1 MKKHELRTIG
11 KQKILDLDKEQK
23 LEISRKLSKNLKTFL
38 ESLNSETDLLANKM
52 LGGFAPLK
60 DELDWYLEIQESGM
74 WPCVPCLV
82 DEINMEFYKV
92 SWKLLTKDFLSVNWA
107 GRFPKALPK
116 VLLVPGLMF
125 DPKGGR
131 LGRGK
136 GCYDKYLSNKEV
148 LKIGVCSEEQIIKE
162 LTLEDHDI
170 RMDVVIT
177 DQNIYRRG

>member
-1 MKKHELRTIG
+1 
-11 KQKILDLDKEQK
+11 
-23 LEISRKLSKNLKTFL
+23 
-38 ESLNSETDLLANKM
+38 
-52 LGGFAPLK
+52 
-60 DELDWYLEIQESGM
+60 
-74 WPCVPCLV
+74 
-82 DEINMEFYKV
+82 
-92 SWKLLTKDFLSVNWA
+92 
-107 GRFPKALPK
+107 
-116 VLLVPGLMF
+116 MF